1 MSQITSNQPIVESQ
15 IYKDIF
21 SNNMKQNEPN

>member
-15 IYKDIF
+15 FYKEII
-21 SNNMKQNEPN
+21 SNNMKPNEPN